1 MLYFEKKV
9 VFWGVKIAY
18 KEENGV
24 LGEKMSNFQEEK
36 WYFRLKMSH
45 YDGKSGIFREKMLFS
60 GETWFWGRKCL
71 CLAEP
76 QHY

>member
-1 MLYFEKKV
+1 MLYFERKV
-9 VFWGVKIAY
+9 VFWGVKMAY
-18 KEENGV
+18 KGENGV
-24 LGEKMSNFQEEK
+24 LGEMSNFQEEK
-36 WYFRLKMSH
+36 WYFGLKMSH